1 MTETITCIDCLT
13 NDLVQLGFDQ
23 ETLVSR
29 SHTNSNTATTDLYV
43 SPGLID
49 LQINGYAGV
58 DFNTFP
64 IEESSFLSVIDSLV
78 KEGITSFFPTVIT
91 NSSNNII
98 SLLKNIDQL
107 CQRNPVID
115 RYVGGIHLEGPFI
128 SPEDE
133 TRGAHDSS
141 YITAPDWDLF
151 LEFRNASNDRIKI
164 VTISAEWD
172 NAPAFIEKCVRENII
187 VALGHTMASSEQ
199 IKAATDAGAK
209 MSTHLGNG
217 APLMLPRNSNI
228 IFDQL
233 ANDDLA
239 ASLIADGFHLPDS
252 FLKVAIKMKQDRAI
266 LVSDSTMFAGMEAG
280 IYDTHI
286 GGRVVLEEN
295 KRLSTF
301 KNRKL
306 LAGAAV
312 SLLDCI
318 KYLLKSGISDL
329 SQTWSMA
336 SINPIKLISNKN
348 MDLIKPENPDL
359 VLFEYKNGTITILNV
374 IKNKKMVYSKSRK
387 ITNDLSHE

>member
-1 MTETITCIDCLT
+1 
-13 NDLVQLGFDQ
+13 
-23 ETLVSR
+23 
-29 SHTNSNTATTDLYV
+29 
-43 SPGLID
+43 
-49 LQINGYAGV
+49 
-58 DFNTFP
+58 
-64 IEESSFLSVIDSLV
+64 
-78 KEGITSFFPTVIT
+78 
-91 NSSNNII
+91 
-98 SLLKNIDQL
+98 
-107 CQRNPVID
+107 
-115 RYVGGIHLEGPFI
+115 
-128 SPEDE
+128 
-133 TRGAHDSS
+133 
-141 YITAPDWDLF
+141 
-151 LEFRNASNDRIKI
+151 
-164 VTISAEWD
+164 
-172 NAPAFIEKCVRENII
+172 
-187 VALGHTMASSEQ
+187 MASSEQ

-217 APLMLPRNSNI
+217 APLLLPRNSNML
-228 IFDQL
+228 FDQL

-329 SQTWSMA
+329 SQAWSMA
-336 SINPIKLISNKN
+336 SINPIKLINHKN

-359 VLFEYKNGTITILNV
+359 VVFEYKNGTITILNV
-374 IKNKKMVYSKSRK
+374 IKNKKMVYSKS
-387 ITNDLSHE
+387 TLPY